1 LISINV
7 FITKAAAQFM
17 NCCFRYENT
26 YKKNQLNKPIKI
38 PIGKMIAK
46 TLKLMKQK
54 DNSNFNNFYIYE

>member
-1 LISINV
+1 
-7 FITKAAAQFM
+7 M